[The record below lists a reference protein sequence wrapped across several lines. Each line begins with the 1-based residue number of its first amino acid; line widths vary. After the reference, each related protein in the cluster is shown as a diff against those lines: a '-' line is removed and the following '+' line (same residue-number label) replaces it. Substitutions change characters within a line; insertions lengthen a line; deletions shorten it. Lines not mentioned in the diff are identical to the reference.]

1 MDNRITLLETNAPE
15 EALPFT
21 VERLA
26 EAEDPA
32 LGWQLRRLENGFLAE
47 IGEGPM
53 DDGRWERLKK
63 AVREERITF
72 LLAKRGT
79 RAVGMCS
86 VAPGFSTFACS
97 EVGSFDDFFVEP
109 VFRRKGIGG
118 LLARAAQDWCKA
130 NGLASLTVCCAP
142 CDAEMYHA
150 LGFTLPLGRT
160 FAALS

>member
-72 LLAKRGT
+72 FLAKRGT

-109 VFRRKGIGG
+109 VFRRKGAGG

-142 CDAEMYHA
+142 CDEEMYQA

-160 FAALS
+160 FAALF